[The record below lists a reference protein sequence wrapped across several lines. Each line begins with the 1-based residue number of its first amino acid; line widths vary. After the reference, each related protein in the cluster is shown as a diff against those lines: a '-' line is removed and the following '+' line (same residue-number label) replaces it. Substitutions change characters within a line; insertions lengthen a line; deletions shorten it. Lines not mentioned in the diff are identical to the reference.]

1 MITQNPIVGR
11 SRKKLAGVYART
23 YCGKNIIQSLPK
35 PTTVPPTQA
44 LLDSRAA
51 FATVRQMAAM
61 FPASL
66 LPQIYYAAPFGKTRR
81 SVFMSQ
87 LFQGVVRENKKITYN
102 ELEIH
107 DLGSNPVVTHSNI
120 VITVPSKDFTL
131 PLSTFNATEVA
142 DTSRVPL
149 VIALQYTLRI
159 CQSWLPY
166 TQIEG
171 NNLVFK
177 NISDTLVDEVV
188 SLICLWQTNMGSNQ
202 IPVWT
207 FGKFEKLN

>member
-11 SRKKLAGVYART
+11 SRKRLAGVYART
-23 YCGKNIIQSLPK
+23 YCSMNIIQSLPK
-35 PTTVPPTQA
+35 PTTIPPTQA
-44 LLDSRAA
+44 LRDSRAA

-66 LPQIYYAAPFGKTRR
+66 LPQIYYTAPVGKTRR

-87 LFQGVVRENKKITYN
+87 LFQGVVRENKQITFN
-102 ELEIH
+102 ESEIH
-107 DLGSNPVVTHSNI
+107 EIGSNPVVTSSNI
-120 VITVPSKDFTL
+120 PITVPSKDFSI
-131 PLSTFNATEVA
+131 PLYTFNATEVA

-149 VIALQYTLRI
+149 IIALHYPLRI

-171 NNLVFK
+171 NNLVFR
-177 NISDTLVDEVV
+177 NISDTLVNEVV
-188 SLICLWQTNMGSNQ
+188 FLICLWQTNMGSSQ

-207 FGKFEKLN
+207 FGRFEKFN